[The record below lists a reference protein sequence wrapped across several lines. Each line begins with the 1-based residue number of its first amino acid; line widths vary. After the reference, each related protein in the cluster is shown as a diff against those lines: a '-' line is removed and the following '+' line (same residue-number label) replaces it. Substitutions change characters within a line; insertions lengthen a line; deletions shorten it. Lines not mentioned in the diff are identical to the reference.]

1 MKWRVKFHLKSKYL
15 IKGVQ
20 NIKTWTSAVQ
30 FSVLFAFL
38 SPTFFFLFEFIKS
51 ISSFSE
57 HMCKINQELKGSM
70 FSEVTVVYED
80 NIRC

>member
-1 MKWRVKFHLKSKYL
+1 MASEISSKYL
-15 IKGVQ
+15 IEGVQ

-30 FSVLFAFL
+30 FCVLFAFL

-51 ISSFSE
+51 IFSLSE
-57 HMCKINQELKGSM
+57 HMCKINQELKSSI
-70 FSEVTVVYED
+70 FSQVTVVYED